1 MAMSNATKGVV
12 AAVAAGVVIGGVYYL
27 LSSGS
32 TEPEIPS
39 CPGCQYKKAFI
50 GPNGTVSGTFTNVSP
65 AYTRTDVD
73 FGGVSPAT
81 AVPKPTESQP
91 YSQQVSASRSITV
104 AKMRFWYMSSAN
116 IEVYKSVNLPIK

>member
-1 MAMSNATKGVV
+1 MAMSNVTKGLV

-27 LSSGS
+27 MSGS

-39 CPGCQYKKAFI
+39 CPACQYKRAFI
-50 GPNGTVSGTFTNVSP
+50 GTNGTVSGTFTNVSP

-73 FGGVSPAT
+73 FEGVSPTT
-81 AVPKPTESQP
+81 AVPKPAESQP
-91 YSQQVSASRSITV
+91 YAQQVSASRSITV

-116 IEVYKSVNLPIK
+116 IEVYRSVNLPIK